1 MGEFIVRADD
11 PAAADVRALLETHL
25 AFARRHSPP
34 EDVHALGVPGLQAEN
49 VSFFSVRDD
58 GVLLGVGALK
68 ELDPAHGEIKSMH
81 TLEAARGRGVGRALV
96 EHLLALART
105 RGYRRVSLETGSM
118 AAFAPARTLYTSMGF
133 ETCPPFAG
141 YGPSP
146 NSVCMTLA
154 LAPGPGPG
162 ARGRPGR

>member
-1 MGEFIVRADD
+1 MGKFIVRADD

-25 AFARRHSPP
+25 ALP
-34 EDVHALGVPGLQAEN
+34 EDVHALDVSDLLAES
-49 VSFFSVRDD
+49 VSFFSIRDD
-58 GVLLGVGALK
+58 GNLVGVGALK

-81 TLEAARGRGVGRALV
+81 TRETARRRGVGRTMV
-96 EHLLALART
+96 EYLLALARA

-118 AAFAPARTLYTSMGF
+118 AAFAPARALYVSVGF

-146 NSVCMTLA
+146 NSICMTLA
-154 LAPGPGPG
+154 LDSP
-162 ARGRPGR
+162 AR